1 MPKFILNH
9 VFFPIS
15 EDYFRLCMLYT
26 VYVFVLFFFIFR
38 NLLTYLLY
46 RCIDD
51 HNKTHTHVYRR
62 CLPFV
67 YLFYPGSG
75 VIPEV
80 ADLYNCLPFP
90 ISSGPTGSFS
100 GLSERLGKTPR
111 MYYFG
116 VHNNLTHFTIC

>member
-1 MPKFILNH
+1 MFSCHFYARHFHMKYAEVHIKSC
-9 VFFPIS
+9 FFRFPRIS
-15 EDYFRLCMLYT
+15 LDYVCCIPCMFL
-26 VYVFVLFFFIFR
+26 FLFFFIFR

-90 ISSGPTGSFS
+90 ISSGPTGNFS
-100 GLSERLGKTPR
+100 GLSGRLGKTP
-111 MYYFG
+111 
-116 VHNNLTHFTIC
+116 